1 MVDGLKS
8 SSRIAYDNDASV
20 KQDLHKNCVG
30 CTSVLSW
37 YWEKVIMNECIKYY
51 QNNQQV
57 LSVRC
62 RGVVGVTESRSL
74 VEPGWSRS

>member
-1 MVDGLKS
+1 MDLKAVQGLLMIMMHPSNK
-8 SSRIAYDNDASV
+8 ICIKIVWAV
-20 KQDLHKNCVG
+20 PLL
-30 CTSVLSW
+30 LSW